1 MPEIEDNDPAKAEDT
16 PTGQEKYSN
25 TFTFGF
31 LMLYILD
38 KYCMFHSKCKV
49 LKFADD
55 SKVQVG
61 CKMVFCFFLLFVT
74 DLNSQN

>member
-1 MPEIEDNDPAKAEDT
+1 
-16 PTGQEKYSN
+16 
-25 TFTFGF
+25 
-31 LMLYILD
+31 
-38 KYCMFHSKCKV
+38 MFHSKCKV
-49 LKFADD
+49 LKFAND